1 MNEKTSKSMSK
12 LDDADISTNIHVIPS
27 SFSDFLDSLTP
38 EEFNKNPKEYFDMS
52 NIDLLT
58 TTLKKVDEINIDV

>member
-1 MNEKTSKSMSK
+1 MNEKASKSISK
-12 LDDADISTNIHVIPS
+12 LDDADINSVIHILPS
-27 SFSDFLDSLTP
+27 SFTDFLDSLTP
-38 EEFNKNPKEYFDMS
+38 EEFNKNPKEYFDTS